1 MLGLYPD
8 LIDGDGGVNPLHP
21 LWIDILSRK
30 VRAVLEAIPDL
41 AGIIVSFSSPES
53 RVSPHDY
60 LDKGQAYDFA
70 SWLHAM
76 IDAIAEPLAAAGKQ
90 LIVGDFAYG
99 HRAQTDTLSVLRSSR
114 RRLAAALKITPL
126 DYFPGF
132 PNNPAIAAMGDVPVI
147 VEFEAVGEDTGWGV
161 VPNCRAAE
169 FVDRM
174 RYVRDAGAVGI
185 MIRINWEGI
194 IGWSALDSLSDLN
207 VFALAQLAQREIRP

>member
-1 MLGLYPD
+1 MQRDAGRLPESASQRAFGHVHGRRQVLVVWASEDLFAHPGQDAGDEVLTAVGRIATVFEHKQDRLNLPLGKRPPKPVDTL
-8 LIDGDGGVNPLHP
+8 
-21 LWIDILSRK
+21 
-30 VRAVLEAIPDL
+30 AVLK
-41 AGIIVSFSSPES
+41 SS
-53 RVSPHDY
+53 
-60 LDKGQAYDFA
+60 K
-70 SWLHAM
+70 
-76 IDAIAEPLAAAGKQ
+76 
-90 LIVGDFAYG
+90 
-99 HRAQTDTLSVLRSSR
+99 

-174 RYVRDAGAVGI
+174 HYVRDSGAVGV
-185 MIRINWEGI
+185 MIRINWAGV

-207 VFALAQLAQREIRP
+207 VFALAQLAQREMRP